1 LGERDEEE
9 GRPGGEGRRRRLEAG
24 YAGGDDS
31 IELEG
36 EESRRGGFV
45 VFIIEG
51 REESQEVNF
60 FSGRKKKKTRD
71 RF

>member
-1 LGERDEEE
+1 LDERDEE
-9 GRPGGEGRRRRLEAG
+9 GGEGRRRRLEAG

-51 REESQEVNF
+51 REGSQEVIF
-60 FSGRKKKKTRD
+60 FFWEGKKKTRD